1 MVWARQQKVGKQGA
15 KFALVV
21 LGELCDDEG
30 QTTRSQGYIASI
42 LECGSTAIREN
53 LGYLEKGGWI
63 RRERRMAGS
72 RRLSDTI
79 TLNIGATIR
88 VDMRDRTEEPTE
100 SVVTAEQV
108 GTNGIRGGEPTESV
122 GLEPTDSVGHKD
134 KHLNPSSNKNTPSA
148 DAPDAEEQLGP
159 GGYPMTTQGLVAEWI
174 DHCDPRPLSRVIGQ
188 MSREIKNCLAEGA
201 DFLAV
206 RNGVIQVEQKGLSP
220 ATLPSIVH
228 SLQQAPRTAMQPAGQ
243 HQHRGM
249 ATGTQRALQAV
260 QAGAI
265 LQQQHEQNQMEGA
278 ALGAGGSRLAIGESR
293 DSGQPASGPGN
304 GPDVVGNTRP
314 FVFQ

>member
-53 LGYLEKGGWI
+53 LGHLEKGGWI
-63 RRERRMAGS
+63 KRERRMAGS
-72 RRLSDTI
+72 RRLSDLI
-79 TLNIGATIR
+79 TLNIGATIS
-88 VDMRDRTEEPTE
+88 VDLREPTE
-100 SVVTAEQV
+100 SEGSPEEL
-108 GTNGIRGGEPTESV
+108 GTTGIRGAEPTDSV

-134 KHLNPSSNKNTPSA
+134 KHLNLKGSNKNTPSA
-148 DAPDAEEQLGP
+148 DAPDASPELGP
-159 GGYPMTTQGLVAEWI
+159 TGYPMTTQGLVAEWV
-174 DHCDPRPLSRVIGQ
+174 DHCNPRPLSRVIGQ

-228 SLQQAPRTAMQPAGQ
+228 SLQQAPRTAMQPAGP

-265 LQQQHEQNQMEGA
+265 LQQQHEQIIAEGNTLGSGGGRL
-278 ALGAGGSRLAIGESR
+278 ALGEGSRG
-293 DSGQPASGPGN
+293 GQQASGCDDR
-304 GPDVVGNTRP
+304 PDVVGNPRP
-314 FVFQ
+314 FAFG

>member
-30 QTTRSQGYIASI
+30 KTTRSQGYIATI

-63 RRERRMAGS
+63 TRERRMAGS

-79 TLNIGATIR
+79 TLNIGAVIT
-88 VDMRDRTEEPTE
+88 VDTTDKAEPTD
-100 SVVTAEQV
+100 SDGSDSTI
-108 GTNGIRGGEPTESV
+108 GTNGFRGGEPTDSV

-134 KHLNPSSNKNTPSA
+134 KHLNLKGSNKNTASA
-148 DAPDAEEQLGP
+148 ASEEPEQLGP

-220 ATLPSIVH
+220 SVLPSVVH
-228 SLQQAPRTAMQPAGQ
+228 SLQQAPRATMQPAGP

-265 LQQQHEQNQMEGA
+265 LQQQHEQNQMEGT

-304 GPDVVGNTRP
+304 GPDVVGNSRP